1 MRLSKDSSLKAE
13 QELERIRVEATRKN
27 IEAGYQHSSLALE
40 KQDSLPLNSKK
51 IEEDYT
57 MFDEQIDQEVEL

>member
-1 MRLSKDSSLKAE
+1 LSLD
-13 QELERIRVEATRKN
+13 
-27 IEAGYQHSSLALE
+27 

-57 MFDEQIDQEVEL
+57 MFDEQIENDDQELQEIAEEPFDEEDEDSDTNEGG